1 MADINCFAFTGRLT
15 KDASIRTLASGKKV
29 LTADVAVNTG
39 FGEYRK
45 AIYIKVQQWGDRG
58 ERIAP
63 YLKKGQ
69 LIGGTGEL
77 SRNEWGDEGNKKV
90 DLIVDVLSIQLLGS
104 KPQNSASSDSLSHET
119 ENSNDV
125 VF

>member
-45 AIYIKVQQWGDRG
+45 TLYIKVQQWGDRA
-58 ERIAP
+58 EKLIP

-69 LIGGTGEL
+69 FIGGTGEV

-90 DLIVDVLSIQLLGS
+90 DFIVDVLSIQLLGS
-104 KPQNSASSDSLSHET
+104 KPQNSSSFDSSLHET
-119 ENSNDV
+119 ENSNEV